1 VVKIAI
7 VGEGNENQEI
17 ENEGK
22 NKIMRRKMKIFQK
35 IR

>member
-1 VVKIAI
+1 VVKISI

-22 NKIMRRKMKIFQK
+22 NKMMRREWKYF
-35 IR
+35 RR